1 VDSPTA
7 LIISDD
13 VEFSRRVTARWQM
26 ERNVPAFTLLSG
38 ELWPR
43 SADVFDVAIVGTLR
57 REVLSVVLEPL
68 HSTAQPV
75 FCVCDDPATAHLV
88 RERWPRICVLRRD
101 ENWLDALVLAGSEAV
116 HRSRAEARARAAE
129 QSCATLERQATLG
142 RYMLEMRHGL
152 NNALTAV
159 LGNSDLL
166 LLEPG
171 SLSAQARAQLETVR
185 NMALRMHEVLQRFSS
200 LEKEMNVAALQAEQD
215 SGKFYAAAAAAAGD

>member
-1 VDSPTA
+1 MDSPTA